1 MKKYVKRGILT
12 CSSFELQC
20 NEYYNILQ
28 GYHIACKDHNEHYF
42 MQLLVELGRFQGQLI
57 CFKVDNLFS
66 SEEVEFLYNKSKLL
80 VRRIESRI
88 SRELLKMKL
97 ALRLKK

>member
-1 MKKYVKRGILT
+1 MKKFVKREILT

-28 GYHIACKDHNEHYF
+28 GYHRACKEHNEHYF
-42 MQLLVELGRFQGQLI
+42 MYLLVELGRFQGQLI

-66 SEEVEFLYNKSKLL
+66 SEEEEILYNKSERLVCRIKSRVLNELLRMKLL
-80 VRRIESRI
+80 
-88 SRELLKMKL
+88 
-97 ALRLKK
+97 

>member
-1 MKKYVKRGILT
+1 MKKFVKREILT

-28 GYHIACKDHNEHYF
+28 RYHKACKMHNELSF
-42 MQLLVELGRFQGQLI
+42 LDLLVELGRFQGQLN

-66 SEEVEFLYNKSKLL
+66 SEEEEILYNKSKLL
-80 VRRIESRI
+80 VRRIESRVL
-88 SRELLKMKL
+88 SELLKMKI
-97 ALRLKK
+97 ALR